1 MSKGDKVTTKEMEPW
16 SQASPYL
23 KEGFSEAANLY
34 NNFKPTFYEGPT
46 QAGFSPD
53 ELTAQQG
60 IRDFAVK
67 GAPELM
73 NPAIQGYQQGMN
85 PNMLDV
91 ANNPYVNNMAQA
103 ASDRAMSSLQPEL
116 AGIRGNAVM
125 SGGYGGGR
133 QGIAE
138 GNALAGAA
146 DSANQAAAQIY
157 GGAYGQGLGHQANT
171 LGMTGGLMNAGFSP
185 YGALGASG
193 GQQQG
198 REQALIKDAMAQQ
211 QFTQNQPYDKF
222 NKYQQGIAGFS
233 GLVPATGQQVST
245 TPGASAMSNIGG
257 LAQAASLMGLGF
269 G

>member
-1 MSKGDKVTTKEMEPW
+1 MSKSPDTSTVNADPWDVAVPYMEGGFKEA
-16 SQASPYL
+16 Q
-23 KEGFSEAANLY
+23 NLY
-34 NNFKPTFYEGPT
+34 NNYSPEYYTGQT
-46 QAGFSPD
+46 QAGFTPD
-53 ELTAQQG
+53 QLTSQQG

-67 GAPELM
+67 GAPSIM
-73 NPAIQGYQQGMN
+73 NPAMSAYQQGTSS
-85 PNMLDV
+85 NMLDV

-103 ASDRAMSSLQPEL
+103 AADRAMGALTPQL
-116 AGIRGNAVM
+116 ADIRGGAIM

-157 GGAYGQGLGHQANT
+157 GNAYGQGLGHQANT
-171 LGMTGGLMNAGFSP
+171 LGMTGSIMGAGFSP
-185 YGALGASG
+185 YQQLNQSG
-193 GQQQG
+193 GQQQS
-198 REQALIKDAMAQQ
+198 REQALIRDAQARQ
-211 QFTQNQPYDKF
+211 QFEQNLPYDKF

-233 GLVPATGQQVST
+233 GLVPTTGTQVST

-269 G
+269 